1 MYEHLVKLNLPEAPL
16 QLAKR
21 GTQPYVWD
29 AIRKKHLVLTPE
41 EWVRQHLIFY
51 LQGLGYPTSNMAL
64 EGGFQQNQ
72 TTKRTDIL
80 VYKNGKPT
88 VLVECKAPQVKLTQ
102 SALDQASR
110 YNLHYKAHYLFISN
124 GLVHYCAKTH
134 LDKASFTFLNQLPKY
149 AEL

>member
-1 MYEHLVKLNLPEAPL
+1 MLKQLVKLNLPEAPL

-41 EWVRQHLIFY
+41 EWVRQHLIHY
-51 LQGLGYPTSNMAL
+51 LQQLGYPPSNMEI

-80 VYKNGKPT
+80 VYKDGKPT
-88 VLVECKAPQVKLTQ
+88 VLVECKAPQIKLTQ

-110 YNLHYKAHYLFISN
+110 YNLHYKANYIFISN
-124 GLVHYCAKTH
+124 GLVHYCAKTNAEKPK
-134 LDKASFTFLNQLPKY
+134 LTFLKELPKY